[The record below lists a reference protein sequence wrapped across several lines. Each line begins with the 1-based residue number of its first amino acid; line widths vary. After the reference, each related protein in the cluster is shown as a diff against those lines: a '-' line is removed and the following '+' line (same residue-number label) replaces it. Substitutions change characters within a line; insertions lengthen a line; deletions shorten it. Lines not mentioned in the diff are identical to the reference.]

1 MTVNTCHPFK
11 TPLLNTMIKT
21 RLSTFFAYLIKNL
34 NNKLYYSLSELTT
47 GLISL
52 LLGFFIST
60 GLSTIPGQTGDWGI
74 IAASLIVAATELT
87 SKIVYSSHNQLNIK
101 INLFNNFKIG
111 ITYGLF
117 VDAFKLGS

>member
-1 MTVNTCHPFK
+1 
-11 TPLLNTMIKT
+11 MIRTK
-21 RLSTFFAYLIKNL
+21 LSIFFSYFVQNL
-34 NNKLYYSLSELTT
+34 SSRLYYSLNELTA

-74 IAASLIVAATELT
+74 IAASLIVAAIELV
-87 SKIVYSSHNQLNIK
+87 SKIVYSNK
-101 INLFNNFKIG
+101 KKYGVRINLLNNLKIG

>member
-1 MTVNTCHPFK
+1 MTINNCHPFQ
-11 TPLLNTMIKT
+11 TPFSNTMIKT
-21 RLSTFFAYLIKNL
+21 RLSAFLRYLIQNL

-87 SKIVYSSHNQLNIK
+87 SKIVYSNQKQVVIK
-101 INLFNNFKIG
+101 INLINNLKIG

>member
-1 MTVNTCHPFK
+1 
-11 TPLLNTMIKT
+11 MIKT
-21 RLSTFFAYLIKNL
+21 RLSTFLAYSVKNL
-34 NNKLYYSLSELTT
+34 SDKLYYSLNELTT

-87 SKIVYSSHNQLNIK
+87 SKIVYSNRKKLNIK
-101 INLFNNFKIG
+101 INLINNFKIG

>member
-1 MTVNTCHPFK
+1 MVK
-11 TPLLNTMIKT
+11 TK
-21 RLSTFFAYLIKNL
+21 LSKFLSYLINQL
-34 NNKLYYSLSELTT
+34 GNALYYSLSELTA

-74 IAASLIVAATELT
+74 IAASLIVAATEFI
-87 SKIVYSSHNQLNIK
+87 SKLVYSSKFQIAVRT
-101 INLFNNFKIG
+101 NLINNFKVG
-111 ITYGLF
+111 IIYGLF

>member
-1 MTVNTCHPFK
+1 
-11 TPLLNTMIKT
+11 MIKT
-21 RLSTFFAYLIKNL
+21 RLSIFLAYSVKNL
-34 NNKLYYSLSELTT
+34 NDKLYYSLSDLTT

-74 IAASLIVAATELT
+74 IAASLIVAATELI
-87 SKIVYSSHNQLNIK
+87 SKIVYSRRRTLVMK
-101 INLFNNFKIG
+101 INLINNFKIG

-117 VDAFKLGS
+117 VDAYGLFVDAFKLGS

>member
-1 MTVNTCHPFK
+1 
-11 TPLLNTMIKT
+11 MIKT
-21 RLSTFFAYLIKNL
+21 RLSTFFAYLVENL
-34 NNKLYYSLSELTT
+34 NDKLYYSLSELTT

-87 SKIVYSSHNQLNIK
+87 SKIVYSNQKKLKIK
-101 INLFNNFKIG
+101 INLINNFKIG

>member
-1 MTVNTCHPFK
+1 
-11 TPLLNTMIKT
+11 MIKT
-21 RLSTFFAYLIKNL
+21 RLSTFLSYLVKNL
-34 NNKLYYSLSELTT
+34 NDKLYYSLSELTT

-74 IAASLIVAATELT
+74 IAASLIVATTELT
-87 SKIVYSSHNQLNIK
+87 SKIVYSNQRKLKIK
-101 INLFNNFKIG
+101 INLINNFKIG

>member
-1 MTVNTCHPFK
+1 
-11 TPLLNTMIKT
+11 MIKT
-21 RLSTFFAYLIKNL
+21 KLSTSLSYLL
-34 NNKLYYSLSELTT
+34 QHLSNKLYYSLSELTT

-74 IAASLIVAATELT
+74 IAASLIVATTELA
-87 SKIVYSSHNQLNIK
+87 SKIIYSNQNKLTTR
-101 INLFNNFKIG
+101 INLINNFKIG
-111 ITYGLF
+111 IIYGLF

>member
-1 MTVNTCHPFK
+1 M
-11 TPLLNTMIKT
+11 MKT
-21 RLSTFFAYLIKNL
+21 RLSIFLTCLVENL
-34 NNKLYYSLSELTT
+34 NNKLYYSLKELTT

-87 SKIVYSSHNQLNIK
+87 SKIVYSNQKKVAIR
-101 INLFNNFKIG
+101 INLINNFKIG

>member
-1 MTVNTCHPFK
+1 
-11 TPLLNTMIKT
+11 MIQTK
-21 RLSTFFAYLIKNL
+21 LSKFFSYFL
-34 NNKLYYSLSELTT
+34 NNISSRLYYSLSDLAS

-60 GLSTIPGQTGDWGI
+60 SLSTIPGQTGDWGI
-74 IAASLIVAATELT
+74 VAASLIVAGTELV
-87 SKIVYSSHNQLNIK
+87 SKIVYSNKEKCVIK
-101 INLFNNFKIG
+101 INLVNNFKIG

>member
-1 MTVNTCHPFK
+1 
-11 TPLLNTMIKT
+11 MIKT
-21 RLSTFFAYLIKNL
+21 GLSTFLTCLVKNL
-34 NNKLYYSLSELTT
+34 HNRLYYSLSELTT

-87 SKIVYSSHNQLNIK
+87 SKIIYSNQRKLNIK
-101 INLFNNFKIG
+101 INLINNFKIG

>member
-1 MTVNTCHPFK
+1 
-11 TPLLNTMIKT
+11 MIKT
-21 RLSTFFAYLIKNL
+21 RLSIFLNYLVQNF
-34 NNKLYYSLSELTT
+34 NNKLYYSLNELTT

-87 SKIVYSSHNQLNIK
+87 SKIVYSNKKKLAIK
-101 INLFNNFKIG
+101 INLINNFKIG
-111 ITYGLF
+111 IIYGLF

>member
-1 MTVNTCHPFK
+1 
-11 TPLLNTMIKT
+11 MIKT
-21 RLSTFFAYLIKNL
+21 KLFTFFSYILKNFR
-34 NNKLYYSLSELTT
+34 NRIYYSLSELTA

-52 LLGFFIST
+52 LMGFFIST

-74 IAASLIVAATELT
+74 IAASLIVALAEFT
-87 SKIVYSSHNQLNIK
+87 SKGVYSKRKQVTK
-101 INLFNNFKIG
+101 EINLINNLKIG

>member
-1 MTVNTCHPFK
+1 
-11 TPLLNTMIKT
+11 MIRTK
-21 RLSTFFAYLIKNL
+21 LSNFFSYFIKNL
-34 NNKLYYSLSELTT
+34 SSRLYYSLNELTS

-74 IAASLIVAATELT
+74 IAASLIVAGTELV
-87 SKIVYSSHNQLNIK
+87 SKIVYSNKKKCTIK
-101 INLFNNFKIG
+101 INLVNNFKIG

>member
-1 MTVNTCHPFK
+1 
-11 TPLLNTMIKT
+11 MIKT
-21 RLSTFFAYLIKNL
+21 KLFTFFSYILKNFSS
-34 NNKLYYSLSELTT
+34 KLYYSLTELTS
-47 GLISL
+47 GLIAL

-74 IAASLIVAATELT
+74 IAASFIIASTEVV
-87 SKIVYSSHNQLNIK
+87 SKIVYSNRIQVTNK
-101 INLFNNFKIG
+101 INLINNLKIG